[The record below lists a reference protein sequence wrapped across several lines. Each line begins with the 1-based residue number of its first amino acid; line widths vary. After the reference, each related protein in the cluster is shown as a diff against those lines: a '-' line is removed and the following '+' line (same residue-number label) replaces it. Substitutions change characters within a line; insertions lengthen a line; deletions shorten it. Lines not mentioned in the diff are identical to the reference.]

1 VVSFSHVTDIDPS
14 GRIKLGL
21 LADSID
27 EPLAAPMGEYELG
40 YGTGPRIDM
49 MGLAALA
56 VRSIQELA
64 DRVESLELEAQL
76 PTN

>member
-1 VVSFSHVTDIDPS
+1 MVSFSHVTDLDPS

-27 EPLAAPMGEYELG
+27 EPLAAPMGEYEFG
-40 YGTGPRIDM
+40 YGIGPRIDM

-56 VRSIQELA
+56 VRSIQELEK
-64 DRVESLELEAQL
+64 RLVVLEGGK
-76 PTN
+76 